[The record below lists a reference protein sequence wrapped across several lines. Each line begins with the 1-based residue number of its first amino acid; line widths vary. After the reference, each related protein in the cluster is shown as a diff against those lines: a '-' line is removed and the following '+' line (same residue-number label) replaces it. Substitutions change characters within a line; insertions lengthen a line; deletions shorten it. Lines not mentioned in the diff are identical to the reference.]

1 MERIENMINQRLEK
15 AINQQ
20 INAELYSA
28 YLYLSMS
35 AYFESKNLSGFANW
49 MRLQAEEEQT
59 HAMKF
64 FDYVNERG
72 GKVILKDIEASQS
85 EWKSALDAF
94 KHVYSHEQKV
104 TGLINDLVDLSIKEK
119 DHASNNFLQWYVAEQ
134 VEEEANASAIVN
146 KLELMG
152 ESGNGLF
159 MMDQE
164 LGKRVPSPPAESGS
178 E

>member
-1 MERIENMINQRLEK
+1 MINKNLEK
-15 AINQQ
+15 AINDQ
-20 INAELYSA
+20 INAELFSA

-35 AYFESKNLSGFANW
+35 AYFESVNLSGFANW
-49 MRLQAEEEQT
+49 MRIQAQEEQS

-64 FDYVNERG
+64 FDYLNERG
-72 GKVILKDIEASQS
+72 GRVILTDIEASQS
-85 EWKSALDAF
+85 EWKSPIDVF

-104 TGLINDLVDLSIKEK
+104 TGLINDLVDMAIKEN

-152 ESGNGLF
+152 DTGNALF

-164 LGKRVPSPPAESGS
+164 LGKRVYAPPAAEA